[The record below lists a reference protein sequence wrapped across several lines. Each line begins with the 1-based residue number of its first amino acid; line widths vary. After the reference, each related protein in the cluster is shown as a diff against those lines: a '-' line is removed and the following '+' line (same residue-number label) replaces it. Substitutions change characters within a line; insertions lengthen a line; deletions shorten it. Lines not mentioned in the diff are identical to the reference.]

1 MSEYRTAAS
10 ASVETSLDRKRARFR
25 QCAATPAIV
34 AWSASS
40 CSERRDPATEACYR
54 PPADGPLGRRSGCWY
69 GRWLS
74 SGQRLSAVC
83 VACRSLDLALPKKSV
98 ERAICRSRRCFHR
111 AGSVSSWVPS
121 GWPWVLGIHSV
132 GRPPHC
138 DVADEGGAQLA
149 SRCSPDR
156 LGVTLAGVVLDLVGE
171 VGDQLGSLG
180 QIGPPDGLGMERFW
194 YAGEPGQRTWADTR
208 EFWEAPVEDGGHVAC
223 GREIATARGFL

>member
-54 PPADGPLGRRSGCWY
+54 PPADGPLGRRSGRWY

-83 VACRSLDLALPKKSV
+83 VACRSLDLALPEESV

-111 AGSVSSWVPS
+111 AGSVSSWVP
-121 GWPWVLGIHSV
+121 PV
-132 GRPPHC
+132 GRGSWGLMPLAARHTAISRMRG
-138 DVADEGGAQLA
+138 VLRWVSGTAQTGGP
-149 SRCSPDR
+149 SPWQAWCWTWSARSATCWDR
-156 LGVTLAGVVLDLVGE
+156 L
-171 VGDQLGSLG
+171 
-180 QIGPPDGLGMERFW
+180 
-194 YAGEPGQRTWADTR
+194 
-208 EFWEAPVEDGGHVAC
+208 
-223 GREIATARGFL
+223 AR